1 MASENKKV
9 KFHMPGLRG
18 NLPLNLMMV
27 SLLET
32 YPEYFREGVAFASF
46 FGEFPTSLWA
56 SGRFTFED
64 QCDADFIRLAIQSVN
79 DLGIP
84 VRFTYTN
91 PTITKEELS
100 DPYCNFCLQVGD
112 NGMNEVLV
120 TSDILEEYIR
130 KNYPKYTINSS
141 TCKCLRTLEEVEAEL
156 AKDYGLVVLDYNLN
170 HEMDTISKLSDKDR
184 IEILVNPCCQP
195 NCPRRKA
202 HYAHIGQL
210 HRQVLENRKLPPE
223 KQTPLK
229 TWYCDFGEKNTIFD
243 VLDYPTV
250 ISPEEIWNVYVPMG
264 FSNFKIEGRTGNLY
278 NLVETYVFYLIKPEY
293 QGRARIL
300 LYTNLESSGVLRHVK
315 PRRGQWP

>member
-1 MASENKKV
+1 MASDKTKV

-18 NLPLNLMMV
+18 NLPLNMMMV
-27 SLLET
+27 SLLENK
-32 YPEYFREGVAFASF
+32 PEFFREGVTFASF

-64 QCDADFIRLAIQSVN
+64 QCDADFIRVAVKSIN

-91 PTITKEELS
+91 PTITKEELE
-100 DPYCNFCLQVGD
+100 DPYCNFCLQVGH

-130 KNYPKYTINSS
+130 KNYTKYTINSS
-141 TCKCLRTLEEVEAEL
+141 TCKCLTKLEEVEAEL

-170 HEMDTISKLSDKDR
+170 HEMDTISKISDKNR

-202 HYAHIGQL
+202 HYAHIGEL
-210 HRQVLENRKLPPE
+210 HRQVLQNRKLPPE

-229 TWYCDFGEKNTIFD
+229 TWYCDYGEKNTIYD

-250 ISPEEIWNVYVPMG
+250 ISPEEIWDVYVPMG
-264 FSNFKIEGRTGNLY
+264 FSNFKIEGRTGNPY
-278 NLVETYVFYLIKPEY
+278 NLIETYVFYLIKPEF
-293 QGRARIL
+293 QGKARIL
-300 LYTNLESSGVLRHVK
+300 LYTNLESSGVLRYIK